1 MNPIWLAL
9 PGLIVWAGITLL
21 PWRPWSTRE
30 SLDGKP
36 GIAVPDLS
44 QITVLIPARNEADVI
59 GRTLASAAAQGAG
72 HRIILIDDQSGD
84 GTAAA
89 GRDARLAGLEIVA
102 GQPMPAGWTGKLWAL
117 EQGRLR
123 ASTPLLLLLDADIEL
138 RPGVL
143 AALQEKL
150 RAEELALVS
159 LMARLSMSGFWERL
173 LIPAFVFFF
182 KLLYP
187 FRLSNSRFRHVAA
200 AAGGCILVRR
210 DAVEEIGGF
219 AALRGRLIDDCSLAA
234 AIKRSGRRTWL
245 GLTHSAASQRPYQGL
260 RPIWDM
266 VARTAYTQLRY
277 SPVLLAICT
286 VLMAAAFVLPVVAL
300 FVPDAGVRSL
310 AGLSLLLMA
319 GSYIPVLRYYEFS
332 PFWSATLP
340 AAGTLFLLMTWTS
353 ALRHWHGS
361 GSLWKDRSYVGTGH
375 A

>member
-9 PGLIVWAGITLL
+9 PGLIIWAVITLL

-44 QITVLIPARNEADVI
+44 QITVLIPARNEADVV
-59 GRTLASAAAQGAG
+59 GRTLASVAAQGAG
-72 HRIILIDDQSGD
+72 QRIILIDDQSAD
-84 GTAAA
+84 GTASAA
-89 GRDARLAGLEIVA
+89 RDARVPGLEIVA
-102 GQPMPAGWTGKLWAL
+102 GQPMPPGWTGKLWAL

-123 ASTPLLLLLDADIEL
+123 TSTPLMLLLDADIEL

-143 AALQEKL
+143 TALHEKL
-150 RAEELALVS
+150 QAEHLALVS

-219 AALRGRLIDDCSLAA
+219 ATLRGKLIDDCSLAA
-234 AIKRSGRRTWL
+234 AIKRSGHRTWL
-245 GLTHSAASQRPYQGL
+245 GLTHSAVSQRPYPAL

-277 SPVLLAICT
+277 SPILLAACT
-286 VLMAAAFVLPVVAL
+286 ALMAAAFVFPLVAL
-300 FVPDAGVRSL
+300 FVPHPAAQSL
-310 AGLSLLLMA
+310 AGLSLLFMA
-319 GSYIPVLRYYEFS
+319 GSYIPLLRYYELS
-332 PFWSATLP
+332 PFRSAALP
-340 AAGTLFLLMTWTS
+340 FAGVLFLLMTWTS
-353 ALRHWHGS
+353 ALRHWHGN
-361 GSLWKDRSYVGTGH
+361 GSLWKDRSYAGTGH